1 MNNTYKVVFNKARG
15 VLMVAN
21 EITSSVQKKGTKT
34 VVAAAVAS
42 VLSCGVAIASE
53 PDDHIQQSGNTGF
66 DQTDAGEMSK
76 VYEGTLNMNITGK
89 DTRAY
94 GLLASGDKHQ
104 YTNKGTINVNTATEN
119 AASFWQVKGMMADQ
133 NGTAINEGT
142 INVTNAYGMTVGSS
156 GQTNT
161 LINEGTINV
170 NGGAA
175 MEVAP
180 TGTSG
185 VAGTAKAVA
194 TNNGTIKVT
203 SGNGFVVSGDNG
215 VITNNGTIDASAGDH
230 AILVQ
235 REKGHTASDN
245 TITFTEKS
253 VTKGAIVVEG
263 YTVVEGKDA
272 QTFKVENTLLDF
284 KNGAI
289 HEGNI
294 VISKAS
300 GTKLS
305 GYLNISNQKGTTGAA
320 VFFGDAEGSIN
331 LTNSQFTNNIAAGV
345 DEYGGAIYTYGIP
358 FKQTGGQ
365 YVGNSAQST
374 GADKSNVTNGIYQ
387 PNAGRQGAAGGAIM
401 LKGNGDSVFTDVLF
415 ANNSVVSKKTETTAG
430 GYAYGGAVMVDFSTG
445 NATGVA
451 NPTDIEFHLT
461 KDMTYSGNTVHSD
474 STQTVFDTYGY
485 HVNYAQAGGF
495 LFLDRGSSAKFNID
509 SDATLTI
516 GSEVTTDDIDS
527 IASSIPNIG
536 TVTNQGKHAEI
547 IKTGAGQ
554 LVINSSLNKYYGTV
568 EVKAGRM
575 EVNSQWDVKNAV
587 NIGTGATLALAGFN
601 LMEAD
606 KTNNQDVKGNKLG
619 GTLTVSGT
627 LETSSDQVFTQALG
641 VDGVAKEVGSLV
653 YSADKLKFETGSSL
667 ALSDA
672 LYNLDYAKSAGDLL
686 SGSRVVMLGD
696 LVNKGEIDN
705 RQTLDDLKDV
715 GPNVELN
722 KVTVD
727 SQNKNIQIGGGASG
741 DVAYREES
749 LSVGSVDL
757 GSAETVTIGGGKTLS
772 LAGNGGEVISSTSE
786 NDVTVEVKADSTLA
800 LGGAASNGGTVSATV
815 NVNEGA
821 EVVVTGSKDFTIQ
834 AVKGEGT
841 VLVGTNETAGKLV
854 IKSLEGMT
862 GTLFVDPAWKDD
874 AALNVVGNASHLEIA
889 QVGKDG
895 LTANVVVGQN
905 ALVSFGATSES
916 AAQAFE
922 SIASAQGLSW
932 GKDNITAA
940 AYVDGTL
947 ALGTGGLAVD
957 GSLTAP
963 QAAIAGTVTVAKNG
977 MFMLNQANTG
987 KAVVDGA
994 ISLAEGSY
1002 LGVVNATEGAFDLAT
1017 GTVTDAGAT
1026 VVTDNPFIV
1035 GALDA
1040 DSKKVTTSL
1049 DKESGLGALA
1059 STGIQAMTRHA
1070 DFVMA
1075 ETVADRTS
1083 IDQDLQP
1090 GMNLWA
1096 TVRGERYESTEMDN
1110 GGTFRSD
1117 MGYGT
1122 FGADMALTDTITAG
1136 AALQYGKGSLR
1147 SDVSSIHNDIDNYG
1161 FTFYATKS
1169 FGPAKVV
1176 GELAYLQSKNDVTS
1190 SQTALNQEVDAKI
1203 YSAGVRAQYQLTTE
1217 HFQFVP
1223 SIGVRVS
1230 QLKTDAMDVGSVKVD
1245 DQEQT
1250 LVQLPIAMRINGY
1263 EQSASSGWMVAPS
1276 FKVAFV
1282 PTFGDKEITVLGHDQ
1297 DVIDTTPVSADF
1309 GIRAKKGNVLF
1320 DANFIV
1326 GGGKD
1331 GTSSVGGKVG
1341 MKYVF

>member
-34 VVAAAVAS
+34 VVAAAVATAVALVSGSALAAKTSDLQSTTDQEITVTGWGGFADVNEIKGKTYES
-42 VLSCGVAIASE
+42 VKYTNNKIIAKDATQNVLYGAVADLYKTELTIKDSVFTGNASTIASLGTTNGTDE
-53 PDDHIQQSGNTGF
+53 DSVNHILGGVFMIKNGNNHVIDSEF
-66 DQTDAGEMSK
+66 K
-76 VYEGTLNMNITGK
+76 NNI
-89 DTRAY
+89 
-94 GLLASGDKHQ
+94 
-104 YTNKGTINVNTATEN
+104 INST
-119 AASFWQVKGMMADQ
+119 VKGD
-133 NGTAINEGT
+133 
-142 INVTNAYGMTVGSS
+142 VGA
-156 GQTNT
+156 
-161 LINEGTINV
+161 L
-170 NGGAA
+170 
-175 MEVAP
+175 VA
-180 TGTSG
+180 
-185 VAGTAKAVA
+185 
-194 TNNGTIKVT
+194 
-203 SGNGFVVSGDNG
+203 
-215 VITNNGTIDASAGDH
+215 
-230 AILVQ
+230 
-235 REKGHTASDN
+235 
-245 TITFTEKS
+245 
-253 VTKGAIVVEG
+253 
-263 YTVVEGKDA
+263 
-272 QTFKVENTLLDF
+272 
-284 KNGAI
+284 
-289 HEGNI
+289 
-294 VISKAS
+294 
-300 GTKLS
+300 
-305 GYLNISNQKGTTGAA
+305 
-320 VFFGDAEGSIN
+320 
-331 LTNSQFTNNIAAGV
+331 
-345 DEYGGAIYTYGIP
+345 GGAIYQDGVMNTTDGTQPSRLVLEVSKGRDISY
-358 FKQTGGQ
+358 TG
-365 YVGNSAQST
+365 N
-374 GADKSNVTNGIYQ
+374 NVT
-387 PNAGRQGAAGGAIM
+387 
-401 LKGNGDSVFTDVLF
+401 
-415 ANNSVVSKKTETTAG
+415 TETPDV
-430 GYAYGGAVMVDFSTG
+430 YYGLWKAVST
-445 NATGVA
+445 
-451 NPTDIEFHLT
+451 
-461 KDMTYSGNTVHSD
+461 S
-474 STQTVFDTYGY
+474 
-485 HVNYAQAGGF
+485 AGGF
-495 LFLDRGSSAKFNID
+495 LFLDREATTEFRIGES
-509 SDATLTI
+509 ATLHI
-516 GSEVTTDDIDS
+516 GDENSTGNMDS
-527 IASSIPNIG
+527 IASSINIAG
-536 TVTNQGKHAEI
+536 ENLKKGFE
-547 IKTGAGQ
+547 KTGLGT
-554 LVINSSLNKYYGTV
+554 LEINSSLDKFYGTV
-568 EVKAGRM
+568 KVAEGTMAVTKAWTVM
-575 EVNSQWDVKNAV
+575 NELDVAE
-587 NIGTGATLALAGFN
+587 GATLTTGDLTLGNSPKSLTWNGKEYTEGDGKLVTTYGQLTSSGTVTAKNVAL
-601 LMEAD
+601 
-606 KTNNQDVKGNKLG
+606 NNKKN
-619 GTLTVSGT
+619 TLTVQAGSFTLDNLSIKDGKVAVEGGTMDINGTVKNENGTFGMTGGVLKANGAVVFKDLGKETVALNEAVFEKTDLSGG
-627 LETSSDQVFTQALG
+627 SVDVKDFTGEYNLAML
-641 VDGVAKEVGSLV
+641 
-653 YSADKLKFETGSSL
+653 DKLTQL
-667 ALSDA
+667 
-672 LYNLDYAKSAGDLL
+672 
-686 SGSRVVMLGD
+686 M
-696 LVNKGEIDN
+696 
-705 RQTLDDLKDV
+705 
-715 GPNVELN
+715 
-722 KVTVD
+722 
-727 SQNKNIQIGGGASG
+727 GGAS
-741 DVAYREES
+741 VALRNGQLVDSEATLDKVVDAHANAAGEQVSAEVGADKKITVANGNDAKVSSILVEGEKAEAAES
-749 LSVGSVDL
+749 LEL
-757 GSAETVTIGGGKTLS
+757 QGGKFT
-772 LAGNGGEVISSTSE
+772 LAGSDKAGTELVSGNLAEDFKVNVADGAELVLGFDADSKGQLSHTVSVAQNAEM
-786 NDVTVEVKADSTLA
+786 TVEAGQFNIAHVEA
-800 LGGAASNGGTVSATV
+800 NGTV
-815 NVNEGA
+815 NVNNA
-821 EVVVTGSKDFTIQ
+821 STLVADKLTGN
-834 AVKGEGT
+834 GT
-841 VLVGTNETAGKLV
+841 VLVGNEATAGKLSV
-854 IKSLEGMT
+854 KSLEGMT

-895 LTANVVVGQN
+895 LTAEVIAGQN

-947 ALGTGGLAVD
+947 ALGTGGLVVD

-963 QAAIAGTVTVAKNG
+963 QAATAGTVTVAKNG

-1250 LVQLPIAMRINGY
+1250 FVQLPIAMRINGY

-1309 GIRAKKGNVLF
+1309 GIRAKKGNVLL

>member
-1 MNNTYKVVFNKARG
+1 
-15 VLMVAN
+15 MV
-21 EITSSVQKKGTKT
+21 SSLV
-34 VVAAAVAS
+34 
-42 VLSCGVAIASE
+42 
-53 PDDHIQQSGNTGF
+53 SGNLAEDFKVNVADGAELVLGF
-66 DQTDAGEMSK
+66 DADSK
-76 VYEGTLNMNITGK
+76 GQLSHTVSV
-89 DTRAY
+89 A
-94 GLLASGDKHQ
+94 Q
-104 YTNKGTINVNTATEN
+104 N
-119 AASFWQVKGMMADQ
+119 A
-133 NGTAINEGT
+133 E
-142 INVTNAYGMTVGSS
+142 MTVEA
-156 GQTNT
+156 GQ
-161 LINEGTINV
+161 
-170 NGGAA
+170 
-175 MEVAP
+175 
-180 TGTSG
+180 
-185 VAGTAKAVA
+185 
-194 TNNGTIKVT
+194 
-203 SGNGFVVSGDNG
+203 F
-215 VITNNGTIDASAGDH
+215 
-230 AILVQ
+230 
-235 REKGHTASDN
+235 
-245 TITFTEKS
+245 
-253 VTKGAIVVEG
+253 
-263 YTVVEGKDA
+263 
-272 QTFKVENTLLDF
+272 
-284 KNGAI
+284 
-289 HEGNI
+289 
-294 VISKAS
+294 
-300 GTKLS
+300 
-305 GYLNISNQKGTTGAA
+305 
-320 VFFGDAEGSIN
+320 
-331 LTNSQFTNNIAAGV
+331 NIAHVEA
-345 DEYGGAIYTYGIP
+345 
-358 FKQTGGQ
+358 
-365 YVGNSAQST
+365 
-374 GADKSNVTNGIYQ
+374 NG
-387 PNAGRQGAAGGAIM
+387 
-401 LKGNGDSVFTDVLF
+401 
-415 ANNSVVSKKTETTAG
+415 
-430 GYAYGGAVMVDFSTG
+430 
-445 NATGVA
+445 
-451 NPTDIEFHLT
+451 
-461 KDMTYSGNTVHSD
+461 
-474 STQTVFDTYGY
+474 
-485 HVNYAQAGGF
+485 
-495 LFLDRGSSAKFNID
+495 
-509 SDATLTI
+509 
-516 GSEVTTDDIDS
+516 
-527 IASSIPNIG
+527 
-536 TVTNQGKHAEI
+536 
-547 IKTGAGQ
+547 
-554 LVINSSLNKYYGTV
+554 
-568 EVKAGRM
+568 
-575 EVNSQWDVKNAV
+575 
-587 NIGTGATLALAGFN
+587 
-601 LMEAD
+601 
-606 KTNNQDVKGNKLG
+606 
-619 GTLTVSGT
+619 
-627 LETSSDQVFTQALG
+627 
-641 VDGVAKEVGSLV
+641 
-653 YSADKLKFETGSSL
+653 
-667 ALSDA
+667 
-672 LYNLDYAKSAGDLL
+672 
-686 SGSRVVMLGD
+686 
-696 LVNKGEIDN
+696 
-705 RQTLDDLKDV
+705 
-715 GPNVELN
+715 
-722 KVTVD
+722 
-727 SQNKNIQIGGGASG
+727 
-741 DVAYREES
+741 
-749 LSVGSVDL
+749 
-757 GSAETVTIGGGKTLS
+757 
-772 LAGNGGEVISSTSE
+772 
-786 NDVTVEVKADSTLA
+786 
-800 LGGAASNGGTVSATV
+800 TV
-815 NVNEGA
+815 NVNNA
-821 EVVVTGSKDFTIQ
+821 STLVADKLTGN
-834 AVKGEGT
+834 GT
-841 VLVGTNETAGKLV
+841 VLVGNEATAGKLSV
-854 IKSLEGMT
+854 KSLEGMT
-862 GTLFVDPAWKDD
+862 GTLFVDPVWKDD

-895 LTANVVVGQN
+895 LTAEVIAGQN

-947 ALGTGGLAVD
+947 ALGTGGLVVD

-963 QAAIAGTVTVAKNG
+963 QAATAGTVTVAKNG

>member
-34 VVAAAVAS
+34 VVAAAVATA
-42 VLSCGVAIASE
+42 VA
-53 PDDHIQQSGNTGF
+53 
-66 DQTDAGEMSK
+66 
-76 VYEGTLNMNITGK
+76 
-89 DTRAY
+89 
-94 GLLASGDKHQ
+94 LASGSVMAKTSDLESTVDQKVDANDWGGLAYVYEQTKTYDKIN
-104 YTNKGTINVNTATEN
+104 YSNNTIKAVASGNENVAL
-119 AASFWQVKGMMADQ
+119 
-133 NGTAINEGT
+133 
-142 INVTNAYGMTVGSS
+142 YGAVGSIYKS
-156 GQTNT
+156 H
-161 LINEGTINV
+161 LTIKDSQFVGNHSTIE
-170 NGGAA
+170 AIA
-175 MEVAP
+175 K
-180 TGTSG
+180 T
-185 VAGTAKAVA
+185 AGTASNN
-194 TNNGTIKVT
+194 TNTI
-203 SGNGFVVSGDNG
+203 SGG
-215 VITNNGTIDASAGDH
+215 VIMI
-230 AILVQ
+230 
-235 REKGHTASDN
+235 
-245 TITFTEKS
+245 
-253 VTKGAIVVEG
+253 
-263 YTVVEGKDA
+263 
-272 QTFKVENTLLDF
+272 
-284 KNGAI
+284 KNGAN
-289 HEGNI
+289 HFVDTVFKDNTAEST
-294 VISKAS
+294 V
-300 GTKLS
+300 
-305 GYLNISNQKGTTGAA
+305 KGDIGALVA
-320 VFFGDAEGSIN
+320 
-331 LTNSQFTNNIAAGV
+331 
-345 DEYGGAIYTYGIP
+345 GGAIYQDAVIN
-358 FKQTGGQ
+358 KQDGTKKSALVIEVSEGKDIAYTG
-365 YVGNSAQST
+365 N
-374 GADKSNVTNGIYQ
+374 NVTS
-387 PNAGRQGAAGGAIM
+387 AAP
-401 LKGNGDSVFTDVLF
+401 DVYYGLYGT
-415 ANNSVVSKKTETTAG
+415 VST
-430 GYAYGGAVMVDFSTG
+430 S
-445 NATGVA
+445 
-451 NPTDIEFHLT
+451 
-461 KDMTYSGNTVHSD
+461 
-474 STQTVFDTYGY
+474 
-485 HVNYAQAGGF
+485 AGGF
-495 LFLDRGSSAKFNID
+495 LFLDRKSSTEFRVGK
-509 SDATLTI
+509 DATLHI
-516 GSEVTTDDIDS
+516 GDANSTGNMDS
-527 IASSIPNIG
+527 IASAIVIDNDKSNLTG
-536 TVTNQGKHAEI
+536 FQ
-547 IKTGAGQ
+547 KTGLGT
-554 LVINSSLNKYYGTV
+554 LEINSSLDKFYGTV
-568 EVKAGRM
+568 NVAEGTMAVTKAWTVM
-575 EVNSQWDVKNAV
+575 NELDVAE
-587 NIGTGATLALAGFN
+587 GATLTTGDMTLGNSPKSLTWNGKEYKEGDGKLITTYGQLTSSGTVTAKNVAL
-601 LMEAD
+601 
-606 KTNNQDVKGNKLG
+606 NNKEN
-619 GTLTVSGT
+619 TLTVQAGSFTLDNLSIKDGKVAVEGGTMDINGTVKNENGTFGMTGGVLKANGAVVFKDLGKETVALNEAVFEKTDLSGG
-627 LETSSDQVFTQALG
+627 SVDVKDFTGEYNLAML
-641 VDGVAKEVGSLV
+641 
-653 YSADKLKFETGSSL
+653 DKLTQL
-667 ALSDA
+667 
-672 LYNLDYAKSAGDLL
+672 
-686 SGSRVVMLGD
+686 M
-696 LVNKGEIDN
+696 
-705 RQTLDDLKDV
+705 
-715 GPNVELN
+715 
-722 KVTVD
+722 
-727 SQNKNIQIGGGASG
+727 GGASVALRNGQLVDSEATLDKVVDAHANAAGEQVSAEVGADKKITVANGNDAKVSSILVEG
-741 DVAYREES
+741 DKANTAES
-749 LSVGSVDL
+749 LEL
-757 GSAETVTIGGGKTLS
+757 QGGKFT
-772 LAGNGGEVISSTSE
+772 LAGSDKAGTELVSGNLAEDFKVNVADGAELVLGFDADSKGQLSHTVSVAQNAEM
-786 NDVTVEVKADSTLA
+786 TVEAGQFNIAHVEA
-800 LGGAASNGGTVSATV
+800 NGTV
-815 NVNEGA
+815 NVNNA
-821 EVVVTGSKDFTIQ
+821 STLVADKLTGN
-834 AVKGEGT
+834 GT
-841 VLVGTNETAGKLV
+841 VLVGNEATAGKLSV
-854 IKSLEGMT
+854 KSLEGMT

-895 LTANVVVGQN
+895 LTASVVAGQN

-947 ALGTGGLAVD
+947 ALGTGGLVVD

-963 QAAIAGTVTVAKNG
+963 QAATAGTVTVAKNG

-1017 GTVTDAGAT
+1017 GTVTDVGAT

-1309 GIRAKKGNVLF
+1309 GIRAKKGNVLL